1 MLFYL
6 IGSIEQM
13 SIKRGV
19 FMNQDHLVDGIT
31 SDSSTSPNKPTG
43 QNKPGWKAELWD
55 WIKTIVVVFV
65 IMMLLNVF
73 VFNLSMVKGQSM
85 QPTLVE
91 QERLFVNKIIYDFS
105 TPKKGEVVVLHD
117 PSQDDSKKDFLVK
130 RVIGVPG
137 DVVEVK
143 EHKLYL
149 NGQLQQEDYI
159 DVDIQDEDFDGIKLA
174 EDQYFV
180 MGDNRHLGESK
191 DSRYFG
197 TVTSDLIV
205 GRAEFIFWPLN
216 KIRGL

>member
-1 MLFYL
+1 
-6 IGSIEQM
+6 
-13 SIKRGV
+13 
-19 FMNQDHLVDGIT
+19 MNQENGIA
-31 SDSSTSPNKPTG
+31 SDSSTSPNKPE
-43 QNKPGWKAELWD
+43 QSKPGWKSELWD
-55 WIKTIVVVFV
+55 WVKTVVIVFV

-85 QPTLVE
+85 EPTLVE

-105 TPKKGEVVVLHD
+105 SPKQGEVVVLHD
-117 PSQDDSKKDFLVK
+117 PSDDDTKKEFLVK

-137 DVVEVK
+137 DVVAVK

-149 NGQLQQEDYI
+149 NGELQQEEYI
-159 DVDIQDEDFDGIKLA
+159 DVSIQDEDFSEITLN

-180 MGDNRHLGESK
+180 MGDNRHQGASK

-205 GRAEFIFWPLN
+205 GRAEFVFWPLN
-216 KIRGL
+216 KLKGL

>member
-1 MLFYL
+1 
-6 IGSIEQM
+6 
-13 SIKRGV
+13 
-19 FMNQDHLVDGIT
+19 MNQENGIDGIAT
-31 SDSSTSPNKPTG
+31 DSSSSPNKPE
-43 QNKPGWKAELWD
+43 QSKPGWKAELWD
-55 WIKTIVVVFV
+55 WVKTVVIVFV

-85 QPTLVE
+85 EPTLVE

-105 TPKKGEVVVLHD
+105 SPKQGEVVVLHD
-117 PSQDDSKKDFLVK
+117 PSDDDTKKEFLVK

-149 NGQLQQEDYI
+149 NGELQQEEYI
-159 DVDIQDEDFDGIKLA
+159 DVSIQDEDFPEITLD

-180 MGDNRHLGESK
+180 MGDNRHQGASK

-205 GRAEFIFWPLN
+205 GRAEFVFWPLN
-216 KIRGL
+216 NLKGL

>member
-1 MLFYL
+1 
-6 IGSIEQM
+6 
-13 SIKRGV
+13 
-19 FMNQDHLVDGIT
+19 MNQENGIDEIT
-31 SDSSTSPNKPTG
+31 SRNKPG
-43 QNKPGWKAELWD
+43 EPKKAGWKAELWD
-55 WIKTIVVVFV
+55 WVKTVVVVFV
-65 IMMLLNVF
+65 IMMLLNLF

-91 QERLFVNKIIYDFS
+91 RERLFVNKIIYDFS
-105 TPKKGEVVVLHD
+105 TPKHGEVVVLHD
-117 PSQDDSKKDFLVK
+117 PSQDDTKKEFLVK

-159 DVDIQDEDFDGIKLA
+159 DVDIQDEDFA
-174 EDQYFV
+174 EITLGDDQYFV

-205 GRAEFIFWPLN
+205 GRAEFIFWPFN

>member
-1 MLFYL
+1 
-6 IGSIEQM
+6 
-13 SIKRGV
+13 
-19 FMNQDHLVDGIT
+19 MNQENGIDEIT
-31 SDSSTSPNKPTG
+31 SRNKPG
-43 QNKPGWKAELWD
+43 EPKKAGWKAELWD
-55 WIKTIVVVFV
+55 WVKTVVVVFV
-65 IMMLLNVF
+65 IMMLLNLF

-91 QERLFVNKIIYDFS
+91 RERLFVNKIIYDFS
-105 TPKKGEVVVLHD
+105 TPKHSEVVVLHD
-117 PSQDDSKKDFLVK
+117 PSQDDTKKEFLVK

-137 DVVEVK
+137 DVVAVK

-159 DVDIQDEDFDGIKLA
+159 DVDIQDEDFA
-174 EDQYFV
+174 EITLGDDQYFV

-205 GRAEFIFWPLN
+205 GRAEFIFWPFN